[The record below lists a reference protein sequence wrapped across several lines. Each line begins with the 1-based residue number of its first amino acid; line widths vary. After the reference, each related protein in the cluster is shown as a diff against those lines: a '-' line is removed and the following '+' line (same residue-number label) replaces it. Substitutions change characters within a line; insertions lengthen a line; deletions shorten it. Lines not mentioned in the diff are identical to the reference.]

1 MTQIFV
7 LFLFI
12 QYLIIKKEVIMKK
25 KVYVFVLI
33 LTGVLGLAMS
43 TFTKRGEFGFYH
55 KTKLYPDGIGIT
67 GNTGAPGESTCASCH
82 GASLIVGGSE
92 STLTFKDSVNSLIT
106 SYKPNH
112 TYNLTFGLSVLSG
125 KGFQVVALD
134 ANKKQAGTLTAGT
147 TTMVTTQGGKQYLNH
162 TDKLNSSWTFKWKAP
177 STNVGDITFYVAA
190 GNRRTIYKSSYKVPV
205 YVDTTNQGGGSD
217 TTKTNGI
224 KINENNFQ
232 FTAFYVNASQNLY
245 LKYDANLKGDAFVN
259 VLDMNGRS
267 VAYKKLGS
275 VNGTSTKEIE
285 LPMSVQPGTYVI
297 NMFVN
302 NYISSKKIIVF

>member
-1 MTQIFV
+1 MN
-7 LFLFI
+7 
-12 QYLIIKKEVIMKK
+12 K
-25 KVYVFVLI
+25 KVYVFIFI
-33 LTGVLGLAMS
+33 LSGVLGLAM
-43 TFTKRGEFGFYH
+43 TTLTRRGEFGFYH
-55 KTKLYPDGIGIT
+55 KTKLYPEGIGIA

-112 TYNLTFGLSVLSG
+112 TYDLTFGLSVLSG

-134 ANKKQAGTLTAGT
+134 ANNKQAGTLTAGT
-147 TTMVTTQGGKQYLNH
+147 TTMVTAQGGKQYLNH
-162 TDKLNSSWTFKWKAP
+162 SDNINSSWTFKWRAP
-177 STNVGDITFYVAA
+177 SANVGDITFYIAA
-190 GNRRTIYKSSYKVPV
+190 GNRRTIYKSSYKLAAFVESQ
-205 YVDTTNQGGGSD
+205 TTD
-217 TTKTNGI
+217 I

-267 VAYKKLGS
+267 VAYKKLGP
-275 VNGTSTKEIE
+275 VDGTSTKEIE
-285 LPMSVQPGTYVI
+285 LPMAVQPGTYVI

-302 NYISSKKIIVF
+302 NYMSSKKLIVF

>member
-125 KGFQVVALD
+125 KGFQIVALD

-190 GNRRTIYKSSYKVPV
+190 GNRRTIYKSSYKLAAFVESQ
-205 YVDTTNQGGGSD
+205 TTD
-217 TTKTNGI
+217 I

-267 VAYKKLGS
+267 VAYKKLGP

-285 LPMSVQPGTYVI
+285 LPMAVQPGTYVI
-297 NMFVN
+297 NLFVN
-302 NYISSKKIIVF
+302 NYMSSKKIIVF

>member
-1 MTQIFV
+1 M
-7 LFLFI
+7 
-12 QYLIIKKEVIMKK
+12 K
-25 KVYVFVLI
+25 KVYLFGVL
-33 LTGVLGLAMS
+33 LTGVFGLAIS
-43 TFTKRGEFGFYH
+43 NITKRGEFGFYH
-55 KTKLYPDGIGIT
+55 KTKLYPEGIGIA

-134 ANKKQAGTLTAGT
+134 TNKKQAGTLTAGK
-147 TTMVTTQGGKQYLNH
+147 TTMVTIQGGKQYLNH
-162 TDKLNSSWTFKWKAP
+162 TDNFNSSWSFKWKAP
-177 STNVGDITFYVAA
+177 STNIGDVTFYVAA
-190 GNRRTIYKSSYKVPV
+190 GNKRTIYKSSYKLAAFVESQ
-205 YVDTTNQGGGSD
+205 TTD
-217 TTKTNGI
+217 I
-224 KINENNFQ
+224 KINENNFE
-232 FTAFYVNASQNLY
+232 FTAFYVAASQNLF

-267 VAYKKLGS
+267 VAYKKVGV

-285 LPMSVQPGTYVI
+285 LPLAVQPGTYVI

-302 NYISSKKIIVF
+302 NYMSSKKIIIF

>member
-1 MTQIFV
+1 MIKKLIQFLCDIF
-7 LFLFI
+7 LFLPRFQI
-12 QYLIIKKEVIMKK
+12 VVNILIKEKMK
-25 KVYVFVLI
+25 KVYVFVVI
-33 LTGVLGLAMS
+33 LSGVLGLAMS

-55 KTKLYPDGIGIT
+55 KTKLYPDGIGIA

-92 STLTFKDSVNSLIT
+92 STLTFNDSVNSLIT

-134 ANKKQAGTLTAGT
+134 ANNKQAGTLTAGNNT
-147 TTMVTTQGGKQYLNH
+147 IVKTQSGKQYLNH
-162 TDKLNSSWTFKWKAP
+162 KDNFNSSWSFKWKAP
-177 STNVGDITFYVAA
+177 STNIGDITFYVAA
-190 GNRRTIYKSSYKVPV
+190 GNKRTIYRSNYKLAAFVESQ
-205 YVDTTNQGGGSD
+205 TTD
-217 TTKTNGI
+217 I
-224 KINENNFQ
+224 KINENNFE

-267 VAYKKLGS
+267 VAYKKLGP
-275 VNGTSTKEIE
+275 VNGASTKEIE
-285 LPMSVQPGTYVI
+285 LPLAVQPGIYVV

-302 NYISSKKIIVF
+302 NYMSSKKIIVF

>member
-1 MTQIFV
+1 MN
-7 LFLFI
+7 
-12 QYLIIKKEVIMKK
+12 K
-25 KVYVFVLI
+25 KVYVFMFIPTGI
-33 LTGVLGLAMS
+33 LSLAMS
-43 TFTKRGEFGFYH
+43 TFTKKGEFGFYH
-55 KTKLYPDGIGIT
+55 KTKLYPDGVGIA

-134 ANKKQAGTLTAGT
+134 TNKKQAGTLTAGN

-190 GNRRTIYKSSYKVPV
+190 GNRRTIYKSSYKIPV
-205 YVDTTNQGGGSD
+205 FVDTTNQGGGNTGGNTGGGAD

-224 KINENNFQ
+224 KINENNFD
-232 FTAFYVNASQNLY
+232 FTAFYVTASQNLY
-245 LKYDANLKGDAFVN
+245 LKYDANLKGDAFLN

-267 VAYKKLGS
+267 VAYKKLGP
-275 VNGTSTKEIE
+275 VNGNSTKEIE
-285 LPMSVQPGTYVI
+285 LPMDVQPGTYVI

-302 NYISSKKIIVF
+302 NYMSSKKIVVF